1 MRENDKLTLVQV
13 LDVVIKRCEASA
25 EEFLET
31 APEFLLGFGF
41 LGFFF
46 HFSFTLRKY
55 VTRIISFVCISKLT
69 VTVTDRESPS
79 VECGISL
86 ISCSGVQGVLV

>member
-31 APEFLLGFGF
+31 APEFSLGFGF
-41 LGFFF
+41 LVFFSFFF
-46 HFSFTLRKY
+46 YPAEICDTNHFFCMHFQTYCNSNRQ
-55 VTRIISFVCISKLT
+55 
-69 VTVTDRESPS
+69 RESQ
-79 VECGISL
+79 C
-86 ISCSGVQGVLV
+86 

>member
-13 LDVVIKRCEASA
+13 LDVVIKRYVASA
-25 EEFLET
+25 EGFLET
-31 APEFLLGFGF
+31 APEFLLGLGF
-41 LGFFF
+41 LFFF
-46 HFSFTLRKY
+46 FSFTLRKY

-69 VTVTDRESPS
+69 VTVIDRESPS

-86 ISCSGVQGVLV
+86 ISCSSVQGVLV